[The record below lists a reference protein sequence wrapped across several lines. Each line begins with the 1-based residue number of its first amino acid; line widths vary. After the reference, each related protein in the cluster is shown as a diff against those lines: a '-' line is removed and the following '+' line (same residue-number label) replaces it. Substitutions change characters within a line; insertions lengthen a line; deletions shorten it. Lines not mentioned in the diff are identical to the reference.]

1 MGYVSP
7 AFKEEITDAMKCYT
21 PFTKPVKSSLLK
33 RLLVISAPVTS
44 LHPNPEDEFTD
55 PNIGPD
61 EEIVNDYAKKISYSR
76 SMLNPLPMKPL
87 IVERIST
94 GGYMILNGHHRWLA
108 AKRQGVKKLPIMIV
122 NATHEDDVLNRMKE
136 LENSMCVS
144 FDLDEVLLC
153 PDASVP
159 LDHLSFPRNLLYKW
173 PVRKDAGS
181 LLSEL
186 RRLGFDVW
194 VYTGNY
200 KAPELIQKTLKA
212 HGGMADGIISGMNL
226 AKSNTTLKTAFT
238 QKYNTILHVDSE
250 RILWVHPATK
260 EFDSLELSRDADW
273 ANDAI
278 SKIQKKLSEE
288 KSNS

>member
-7 AFKEEITDAMKCYT
+7 AFKEEITHAMNSST
-21 PFTKPVKSSLLK
+21 PFTKPVKSSLL
-33 RLLVISAPVTS
+33 RRILVISAPVNS

-76 SMLNPLPMKPL
+76 SMLTPMPYKPL

-108 AKRQGVKKLPIMIV
+108 AKRQGIKKLPIMIV
-122 NATHEDDVLNRMKE
+122 NATHEKDVLNRMKE

-144 FDLDEVLLC
+144 FDLDEVLIC
-153 PDASVP
+153 SDATVP
-159 LDHLSFPRNLLYKW
+159 VDRLPFPRNLIYKW
-173 PVRKDAGS
+173 PIRKDAGS
-181 LLSEL
+181 LLREL

-200 KAPELIQKTLKA
+200 TAPEMIQKTLKA
-212 HGGMADGIISGMNL
+212 HGGTADGIISGINL
-226 AKSNTTLKTAFT
+226 SKSNTTLKSAFS
-238 QKYNTILHVDSE
+238 QKYKTILHIDSE
-250 RILWVHPATK
+250 RILWVNPAK
-260 EFDSLELSRDADW
+260 KDYDSLELSGDAGW
-273 ANDAI
+273 AADAI
-278 SKIQKKLSEE
+278 SMIQKKLSEE